1 MIDFRPVN
9 SSFFFNSNWGFVLS
23 FDTDVDLNFFYAPFQ
38 LPGGRLTG
46 EDQAVEGTDM
56 TETIECG
63 LILRSIGYKSIPV
76 EAGIPY
82 DEKRGIIPNTQGRV
96 EGENGLYCA
105 GWLATGPRGVI
116 VDTMNE
122 AYKVGQVIV
131 DDWKSG
137 KVQQGD
143 APAPSNK
150 SGYTDVAKL
159 FNERG
164 IRPVSFENWEE
175 IDRKEKEIGESSGK
189 PREKFIDI
197 KTMISVLIGTQS

>member
-1 MIDFRPVN
+1 M
-9 SSFFFNSNWGFVLS
+9 
-23 FDTDVDLNFFYAPFQ
+23 Q
-38 LPGGRLTG
+38 LAGGRVTG
-46 EDQAVEGTDM
+46 EDQAIEATDA

-82 DEKRGIIPNTQGRV
+82 DEKRGIIPNTHGRV

-122 AYKVGQVIV
+122 AYNVGQVIIE
-131 DDWKSG
+131 DWKSG
-137 KVQQGD
+137 GFKSGD
-143 APAPSNK
+143 APAGK
-150 SGYTDVAKL
+150 SGYTEVEKL
-159 FNERG
+159 FTVRG

-175 IDRKEKEIGESSGK
+175 IDRKEKQIGESSGK
-189 PREKFIDI
+189 PREKFVDI